1 MELDLGCWWGMGIM
15 VPYFLSP
22 ERKRE
27 RERER
32 GGEKKETNQSTDR
45 SERKK
50 EGLKIK
56 WVSRAF
62 KDIG

>member
-1 MELDLGCWWGMGIM
+1 MDAGGEWALW
-15 VPYFLSP
+15 FLIFSHL
-22 ERKRE
+22 RG